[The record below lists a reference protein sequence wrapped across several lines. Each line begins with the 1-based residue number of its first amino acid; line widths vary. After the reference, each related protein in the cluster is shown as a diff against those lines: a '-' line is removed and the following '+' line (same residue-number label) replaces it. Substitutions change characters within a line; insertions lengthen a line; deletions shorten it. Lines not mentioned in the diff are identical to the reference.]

1 MAYRRLGNSNL
12 RVSAPCLGTM
22 MFGGQTALID
32 VANIVASARER
43 GINFMVLSG
52 SVALQAL
59 PAALKTLG
67 RRKWSIYRFWVRWR
81 DAVQKWDIGFFCRP

>member
-22 MFGGQTALID
+22 MFGGQTSLIE

-59 PAALKTLG
+59 PAELKTLEL
-67 RRKWSIYRFWVRWR
+67 RML
-81 DAVQKWDIGFFCRP
+81 P